1 MDKCND
7 FDAINAS
14 YDKSELKALDN
25 FARSQNYSG
34 QALEI
39 AIRMAIR
46 AGQAQGQAIGK
57 SEAEKRDAGRTLIQK
72 KSFSFLLTQLGI
84 REFLKIVFF
93 SLVLALFFAAL
104 FFSRDL
110 IHTLSLRDNI
120 DAAALISAVVGGLSV
135 LIGLP
140 MVIANY
146 LFNKEE
152 STAIIGL
159 IQQVILSDRNPGKDG
174 E

>member
-1 MDKCND
+1 MDNCND

-14 YDKSELKALDN
+14 YEKSELKAKDIT
-25 FARSQNYSG
+25 A
-34 QALEI
+34 
-39 AIRMAIR
+39 AIRTDSEQARKDAIEM
-46 AGQAQGQAIGK
+46 
-57 SEAEKRDAGRTLIQK
+57 SESDKRNKGRTKIQS
-72 KSFSFLLTQLGI
+72 KSFSFLLAQLCS
-84 REFLKIVFF
+84 REVLKVVFF
-93 SLVLALFFAAL
+93 VLVVVLFFTAL

-110 IHTLSLRDNI
+110 IHTLSMREDI
-120 DAAALISAVVGGLSV
+120 DVAALVSAIVGGLSV

-159 IQQVILSDRNPGKDG
+159 IQQVILSDRTPGKG
-174 E
+174 EEKNSA